1 MANANVI
8 ISRIQNRRGL
18 KQDLPQPLRPGEI
31 GFTLDTRQVFIGADP
46 EDATSGG
53 YNKVSV
59 FETTSNAK
67 DITISIANNQ
77 IIAFTVPFK
86 KYPRGT
92 FDGITTTAT
101 GKCTPPTSSSSF
113 FGYLLTERRM

>member
-31 GFTLDTRQVFIGADP
+31 GFALDTRQVFIGADP
-46 EDATSGG
+46 DDATSGG
-53 YNKVSV
+53 YNKISV
-59 FETTSNAK
+59 FETTVNAK

-77 IIAFTVPFK
+77 LIAFTVPFK
-86 KYPRGT
+86 KFPK
-92 FDGITTTAT
+92 TT
-101 GKCTPPTSSSSF
+101 
-113 FGYLLTERRM
+113 L